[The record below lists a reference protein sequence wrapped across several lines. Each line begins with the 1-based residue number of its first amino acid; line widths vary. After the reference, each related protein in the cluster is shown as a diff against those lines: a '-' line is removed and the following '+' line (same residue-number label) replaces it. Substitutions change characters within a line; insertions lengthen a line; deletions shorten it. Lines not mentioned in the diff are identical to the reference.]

1 MRLFKPQFPHSPFSK
16 SREQAMN
23 DDRRKILE
31 MLATGRITAEEAE
44 RLLDALGGQA
54 GTRPAAAPT
63 PAMSGAGPKYLRV
76 QMEKARGDGEPKH
89 VNIRVPL
96 QLLRAGVKLQG
107 VMPAK
112 ARASLSAALAEKG
125 MEVDLDKLKA
135 ESLEALIDTLTHT
148 SIDLESDDGRS
159 RVRVGCE

>member
-1 MRLFKPQFPHSPFSK
+1 MS
-16 SREQAMN
+16 

-44 RLLDALGGQA
+44 RLLDALGG
-54 GTRPAAAPT
+54 RPAGSPSTAPAAP
-63 PAMSGAGPKYLRV
+63 GPKYLRV
-76 QMEKARGDGEPKH
+76 QMEKARGDEREPKH

-107 VMPAK
+107 IMPAK

-125 MEVDLDKLKA
+125 MDVDLDKLKA
-135 ESLEALIDTLTHT
+135 EGLESLIDTLTHT
-148 SIDLESDDGRS
+148 SIDVESDDGRS
-159 RVRVGCE
+159 RVKVGCE

>member
-1 MRLFKPQFPHSPFSK
+1 MG
-16 SREQAMN
+16 

-54 GTRPAAAPT
+54 IPRPAAT
-63 PAMSGAGPKYLRV
+63 PAPPVGPKYLRIE
-76 QMEKARGDGEPKH
+76 MEKARDDHRDPRH
-89 VNIRVPL
+89 ANIRVPL

-112 ARASLSAALAEKG
+112 ARASLAAALAEKG
-125 MEVDLDKLKA
+125 VDVDLDKLKA
-135 ESLEALIDTLTHT
+135 ESLETLIESLMHT
-148 SIDLESDDGRS
+148 SIDMESDDGRS
-159 RVRVGCE
+159 RLKVSCE

>member
-1 MRLFKPQFPHSPFSK
+1 MS
-16 SREQAMN
+16 

-44 RLLDALGGQA
+44 RLLDALGSDA
-54 GTRPAAAPT
+54 RPAGPT
-63 PAMSGAGPKYLRV
+63 TPGAGPKYLRV
-76 QMEKARGDGEPKH
+76 QVEKTRGDEREPKH

-112 ARASLSAALAEKG
+112 ARASLAAALAEKG
-125 MEVDLDKLKA
+125 VDVDLGKLKA
-135 ESLEALIDTLTHT
+135 ESLETLIESLMHT
-148 SIDLESDDGRS
+148 SIDVESDDGRS
-159 RVRVGCE
+159 RIKVGCE